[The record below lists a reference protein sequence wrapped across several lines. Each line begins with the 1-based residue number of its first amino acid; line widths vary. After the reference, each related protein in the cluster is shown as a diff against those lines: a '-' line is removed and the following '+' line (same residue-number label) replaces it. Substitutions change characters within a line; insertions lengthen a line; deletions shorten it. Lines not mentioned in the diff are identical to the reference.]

1 MRGAMHHAPCA
12 AHVRHHVR
20 HHVMH
25 HVRQAPLCLKQLG
38 ARLVAIRP
46 EMSVAHRGLV
56 RALPLLRLGT
66 ALERMP
72 THTHALTRNSAG
84 CWRPATHCIAC
95 RVASWAHGVAAWVHS
110 KCMGPPHLI
119 AHGRRCLRRPRLTPS
134 SSLPTA
140 ARPPCSDGD
149 SPLGGAT
156 ARQPGLRARNHSS
169 AAGITGSGR
178 PYARRAR
185 PAQISRR
192 GRPSALCLLP
202 LSPLALTLCR
212 PLHPRP

>member
-95 RVASWAHGVAAWVHS
+95 RVASWAHGVAAWVH
-110 KCMGPPHLI
+110 MGLQPRPDLLRVDE
-119 AHGRRCLRRPRLTPS
+119 RRDLPRVELAQRLTRPEQR
-134 SSLPTA
+134 LEV
-140 ARPPCSDGD
+140 ARALRVRLLRSG
-149 SPLGGAT
+149 LGL
-156 ARQPGLRARNHSS
+156 GL
-169 AAGITGSGR
+169 GLGLG
-178 PYARRAR
+178 
-185 PAQISRR
+185 
-192 GRPSALCLLP
+192 
-202 LSPLALTLCR
+202 
-212 PLHPRP
+212 